1 MKIGKQ
7 SSCDLKFSFYEKA
20 TKINVKTIRRMTQ
33 IFMAFSEELN
43 FTWPIKSKDFKLLAY
58 FLAGVNRTFQNRLSK
73 SQVTLK
79 QEPGIYIP
87 LCLHILEIMY
97 DFVRN

>member
-1 MKIGKQ
+1 MGKQ
-7 SSCDLKFSFYEKA
+7 SSHDLKFSFYEKA
-20 TKINVKTIRRMTQ
+20 TKINVKTIRRMTKN
-33 IFMAFSEELN
+33 FVVFSELN